1 VGWSARLVGSL
12 AERWSEHRPS
22 PPVYGRHVAVGQAGK
37 EGAACS
43 CAGAAMAWA
52 WAGEAT
58 LGQTRGGRPGKR
70 QIEFFNL
77 FSIPN

>member
-1 VGWSARLVGSL
+1 VA
-12 AERWSEHRPS
+12 AEH
-22 PPVYGRHVAVGQAGK
+22 AGK
-37 EGAACS
+37 VGAARS
-43 CAGAAMAWA
+43 RVGAAAVWA

-58 LGQTRGGRPGKR
+58 LGQTQGGRPGKK